1 MIAYR
6 EMIEDERRYMF
17 KKYGHYCNHARS
29 QGYEPVTFTKFK
41 ESRKYFDEGIK
52 KLTNVLRGG
61 GLK

>member
-1 MIAYR
+1 
-6 EMIEDERRYMF
+6 MIEDERRYMF